1 MASFNKVILLG
12 NLTRDPE
19 LKYTPKGSAVCQFG
33 LAINRKWRAE
43 DGTTKE
49 EVTFLDLLAWGKSA
63 ETISNYCKKGSSLH
77 VEGRLSQEVWT
88 DKESGQR
95 KSKTRVVVESF
106 QFIGGRQEKPEVK
119 PEAKITKADIPQDP
133 ADDVPF

>member
-1 MASFNKVILLG
+1 MASFNKVILMG

-19 LKYTPKGSAVCQFG
+19 LKYTPKGSAVAVFG
-33 LAINRKWRAE
+33 LAVNRKWKAE
-43 DGTTKE
+43 DGTAKE
-49 EVTFLDLLAWGKSA
+49 EVTFLDLQAWGKSA
-63 ETISNYCKKGSSLH
+63 ETIANYCKKGSSLH

-106 QFIGGRQEKPEVK
+106 QFVGGRQEKPDAK
-119 PEAKITKADIPQDP
+119 TQPKITPADIPQDP
-133 ADDVPF
+133 TDDVPF